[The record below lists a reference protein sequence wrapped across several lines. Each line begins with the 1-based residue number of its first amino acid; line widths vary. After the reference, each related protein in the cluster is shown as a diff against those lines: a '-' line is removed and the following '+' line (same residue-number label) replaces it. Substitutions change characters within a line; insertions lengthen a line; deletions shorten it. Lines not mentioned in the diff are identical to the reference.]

1 LIFDRQRQNAGA
13 SAGIVDAALRDRQG
27 LIEQGLIAITRGNFP
42 DSLFGFH
49 RPKQRALC
57 HIARQP
63 KTPEQQTLVAAYQVE
78 SLLST
83 ASASYSV
90 RNRTS
95 MTPSRSIVAYSK

>member
-49 RPKQRALC
+49 RPQATRPLPY
-57 HIARQP
+57 R
-63 KTPEQQTLVAAYQVE
+63 
-78 SLLST
+78 
-83 ASASYSV
+83 ASAKTTGAADV
-90 RNRTS
+90 GCGL
-95 MTPSRSIVAYSK
+95 PSRIAPIDRIGTL